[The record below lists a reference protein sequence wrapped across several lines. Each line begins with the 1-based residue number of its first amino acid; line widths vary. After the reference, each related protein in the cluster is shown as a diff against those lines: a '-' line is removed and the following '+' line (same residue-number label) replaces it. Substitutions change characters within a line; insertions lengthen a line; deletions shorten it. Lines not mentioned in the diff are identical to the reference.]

1 MPLEPLIC
9 RSRYGNVKKSYK
21 NQRIFGESEN
31 TRIFA
36 TLKKT
41 KSINRSKW
49 NIKKQKIMDI
59 KKITNELCVEVYATN
74 NEGTTMIIRDIIGET
89 GVHGT
94 YMNIY
99 DKLMNM
105 GKDVKWEVKLFRVR
119 SLKSVYYNE
128 SKEEEV

>member
-1 MPLEPLIC
+1 M
-9 RSRYGNVKKSYK
+9 
-21 NQRIFGESEN
+21 N
-31 TRIFA
+31 T
-36 TLKKT
+36 
-41 KSINRSKW
+41 
-49 NIKKQKIMDI
+49 
-59 KKITNELCVEVYATN
+59 KKITDEPCVEIYATN

-89 GVHGT
+89 GMHGT

-99 DKLMNM
+99 NKLMNM